1 MAYAALL
8 SLTQT
13 LEQILH
19 SHDQSRILH
28 EEKQITSLYEKL
40 SFLLSFLEDS
50 THKYSET
57 ITSLEGR
64 IRDATYKAEDI
75 IESSMSERIREATY
89 EAEDIIESN
98 MSKPACH
105 GVISTWFGEKNS
117 PPAFLQCKRSMDNLE
132 QKYEGLQKVIEEL
145 DSISKDVEKM
155 NDIEDLQPSMPDG
168 SSKSSSSYNS
178 TMVEF
183 DDDLMQIT
191 ELPSQLESISVVEM
205 EGIEDVVEMDRNDLE
220 DLQQRNSLSATSSK
234 FASTNKSTMVGF
246 DDDFHQIKERLV
258 GQSSML
264 KIISIVGMG
273 GIGKTTLA
281 RNVYNDSYIVHHFD
295 IRAWTTLSQKYNVQE
310 LLTSLLNSM
319 TDVGHKL
326 YQMKIEELKET
337 LNKKL
342 QCNRYLIVMDDVW
355 ETNAWEE
362 VRRVFPDKNNGS
374 RIILTTRLSNVAVYA
389 DSSSPVHRMNF
400 LSLEQSLKLLNKEVF
415 GEECCPS
422 ELEGIRTTIAK
433 QCKGLPL
440 ALVVIGGLLNKSEKT
455 RAYWEYVAKN
465 VKSAVTG
472 NYDDFVEILS
482 LSYNHLPHHLRTCF
496 LYMGV
501 FPEDYVIH
509 VSYLIRLWVAE
520 GFLKLIIPKSLEEV
534 AKEYLEDLI
543 DRNLIMVQ
551 DRSYS
556 GELKTCSIHDL
567 IRDLIVRK
575 AQEEK
580 FLHVMNQKVEIFPG
594 IIKNQRRLSI
604 HREIRFDVGDM
615 YDSTVRSLLHL
626 ADGLLSINICFPL
639 LRVLDARNI
648 TFSMFPIEI
657 VQLVNLRYI
666 ALIYT
671 GKRKIPASISKLCN
685 LQTLIVFR
693 RLRFGKDRILYLPSE
708 ILKMPQLRHLLVEAG
723 FLPCPSDS
731 GNGNL
736 QTLTGVIDFRCTKEA
751 LGRIPNLKTLGISY
765 RYGSRTKWSIY
776 CLENLVNLHQLET
789 LKCRFVPKSWIRQLV
804 LPAVDLAFPPNL
816 KKLTLSGCRISWKN
830 MSTCGSLPNLEVL
843 KLKYFDFED
852 SVWKTNEGEFRK
864 LKFLHIGCYNLEF
877 WEVEGTHFPSF
888 QCLSL
893 GYCPRLKCIPSEIGE
908 IPTLQLIALFG
919 CEKSVVT
926 SAYSIQEEQ
935 QDLGNDGLQVH
946 NHKDFYKIGNS
957 FRKMYMSNELDPANK
972 LPILSEEDLPS
983 KLTFKQGY
991 VCSSQ
996 RYNVS
1001 SLQQIIQG

>member
-28 EEKQITSLYEKL
+28 EEKQISSLYEKL

-75 IESSMSERIREATY
+75 IESSMSERIRDATY

-98 MSKPACH
+98 MSKPVSH
-105 GVISTWFGEKNS
+105 GVISTWFWKKNS

-155 NDIEDLQPSMPDG
+155 KVIEDLQPSMPDG
-168 SSKSSSSYNS
+168 SSKSRSSNNS

-183 DDDLMQIT
+183 DDDIMEIT
-191 ELPSQLESISVVEM
+191 ELPSKFESISVVEM

-234 FASTNKSTMVGF
+234 FASTNRSAMVGF
-246 DDDFHQIKERLV
+246 DDDLLQIKEQLI

-281 RNVYNDSYIVHHFD
+281 RNVYNDSHIVHYFD
-295 IRAWTTLSQKYNVQE
+295 IRAWTTVSQEYNVQE

-319 TDVGHKL
+319 TDLGHKL
-326 YQMKIEELKET
+326 YEMKIEELKMN
-337 LNKKL
+337 LYQKLL

-362 VRRVFPDKNNGS
+362 VRMLFPDKNNGS

-389 DSSSPVHRMNF
+389 DSSSPIYRMNF
-400 LSLEQSLKLLNKEVF
+400 LSLEQSLKLLNQEVF

-422 ELEGIRTTIAK
+422 ELEGIGITIAK

-455 RAYWEYVAKN
+455 RAYWEYIAEN
-465 VKSAVTG
+465 VKSAVTR

-482 LSYNHLPHHLRTCF
+482 LSYNHLPHRLRACF
-496 LYMGV
+496 LFMGV

-509 VSYLIRLWVAE
+509 VSYLIRLWAAE
-520 GFLKLIIPKSLEEV
+520 GFLKPITPKSLEEV

-543 DRNLIMVQ
+543 DRNLIMVR

-580 FLHVMNQKVEIFPG
+580 FLHVMNQKVEISPE
-594 IIKNQRRLSI
+594 IIKNQRHLSI
-604 HREIRFDVGDM
+604 HGEIRFDVGDM
-615 YDSTVRSLLHL
+615 YDSTGV
-626 ADGLLSINICFPL
+626 GCTQYNFQK
-639 LRVLDARNI
+639 V
-648 TFSMFPIEI
+648 PIEI

-693 RLRFGKDRILYLPSE
+693 RLRYGKVRILYLPPE
-708 ILKMPQLRHLLVEAG
+708 ILKMPQLRHLLFEEG
-723 FLPCPSDS
+723 FLLCPSDAE
-731 GNGNL
+731 NGNL
-736 QTLTGVIDFRCTKEA
+736 QTLTGVIDFRCTEEA

-765 RYGSRTKWSIY
+765 LYGSRTKWSIY

-789 LKCRFVPKSWIRQLV
+789 LKCRFVPKSWIRHLV
-804 LPAVDLAFPPNL
+804 PPAVDLAFPPNL

-843 KLKYFDFED
+843 KLKYFYFED

-864 LKFLHIGCYNLEF
+864 LKFLHIGCNNLEF
-877 WEVEGTHFPSF
+877 WEVEGTHLPSL

-908 IPTLQLIALFG
+908 IPTLQVIALFQ
-919 CEKSVVT
+919 CELSVVT

-935 QDLGNDGLQVH
+935 QELGNDGLQVH

-957 FRKMYMSNELDPANK
+957 FRKMYISNDLDPANK
-972 LPILSEEDLPS
+972 LPILSVEDLPS
-983 KLTFKQGY
+983 KLTFKQDD
-991 VCSSQ
+991 VCSLQ
-996 RYNVS
+996 RYNVC
-1001 SLQQIIQG
+1001 SLQRDNVFTLQQDNSR